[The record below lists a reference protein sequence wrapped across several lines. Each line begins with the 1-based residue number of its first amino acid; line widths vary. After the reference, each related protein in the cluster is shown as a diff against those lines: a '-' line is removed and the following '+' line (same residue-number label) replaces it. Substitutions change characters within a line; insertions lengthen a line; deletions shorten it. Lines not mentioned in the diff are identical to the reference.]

1 MERPSSAERRELSER
16 YRSAVERVSALLFR
30 ADPMGI
36 AENNPHTDEYA
47 GEAQRIVSRFK
58 EADSRADLARITHEV
73 FFQMFSP
80 VSVGPASEYQD
91 VANDLSLVL
100 QELRRR

>member
-1 MERPSSAERRELSER
+1 MQGPSSDERRELSER
-16 YRSAVERVSALLFR
+16 YRAAVERVSAILFK

-36 AENNPHTDEYA
+36 ADNNPYTDEYA
-47 GEAQRIVSRFK
+47 PEAQRIIARSK

-73 FFQMFSP
+73 FVEMFGP
-80 VSVGPASEYQD
+80 VSVGPASGYKKIAED
-91 VANDLSLVL
+91 VWLVL